1 MGENTFYV
9 TTPIYYVNA
18 KPHIGHAYPTIVAD
32 VLTRF
37 HRQRGIDSYF
47 LTGTDEHGIN
57 IERAAAARRVPV
69 KQHVD
74 EIVEEFKTAFAPLG
88 LEYDQWIRT
97 TDPIHE
103 AAVAKLWRI
112 LDERGH
118 IYKSQYEGWYCGNC
132 NEFKDVDEKTT
143 EPMCPIHERPL
154 ERPVRR
160 AQQDAHL
167 RAGRG

>member
-57 IERAAAARRVPV
+57 IERAAAARGVPV
-69 KQHVD
+69 KEHVD
-74 EIVEEFKTAFAPLG
+74 EIVEEFRPRL
-88 LEYDQWIRT
+88 LR
-97 TDPIHE
+97 
-103 AAVAKLWRI
+103 
-112 LDERGH
+112 LDL
-118 IYKSQYEGWYCGNC
+118 
-132 NEFKDVDEKTT
+132 D
-143 EPMCPIHERPL
+143 
-154 ERPVRR
+154 
-160 AQQDAHL
+160 
-167 RAGRG
+167 